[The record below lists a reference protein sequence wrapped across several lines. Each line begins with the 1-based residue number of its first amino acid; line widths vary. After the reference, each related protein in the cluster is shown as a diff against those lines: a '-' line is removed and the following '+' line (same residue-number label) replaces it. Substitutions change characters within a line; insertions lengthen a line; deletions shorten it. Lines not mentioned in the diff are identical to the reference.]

1 MNAIPL
7 GRAPKWFCC
16 HWIARI
22 ASLLLFCIW
31 LAMLIGDGVP
41 NQNSI
46 DSVSLWGQF
55 LMLVLMFSGFA
66 LGWKNALWGGI
77 VSLSAI
83 VMFALLYIAEV
94 HLLPAP
100 QLVLFAVPS
109 LMYLAAYIL
118 YRREHPPTA
127 A

>member
-7 GRAPKWFCC
+7 GRAPKWFFC
-16 HWIARI
+16 HWMARLS
-22 ASLLLFCIW
+22 SLLLFCMWIG
-31 LAMLIGDGVP
+31 MLIGDGVP

-46 DSVSLWGQF
+46 GSVSLWGQF
-55 LMLVLMFSGFA
+55 VMMLLMFSGYA

-83 VMFALLYIAEV
+83 VMFAALHVAEIKI
-94 HLLPAP
+94 LPAP
-100 QLVLFAVPS
+100 QLALFAVPS
-109 LMYLAAYIL
+109 FMYLAAYIL
-118 YRREHPPTA
+118 YRREHPVGA